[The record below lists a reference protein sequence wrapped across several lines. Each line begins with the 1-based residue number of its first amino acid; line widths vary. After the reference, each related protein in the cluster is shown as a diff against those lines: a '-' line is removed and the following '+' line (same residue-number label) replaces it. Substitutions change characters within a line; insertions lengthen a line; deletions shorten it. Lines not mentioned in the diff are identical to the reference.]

1 MNGLLPLEQPSANL
15 TKLCWQ
21 ETVSL
26 MNQVG
31 ILSELKPAID
41 IENSVL
47 SDTLRI
53 YELFKVTD
61 YVIISQ
67 ED

>member
-1 MNGLLPLEQPSANL
+1 
-15 TKLCWQ
+15 
-21 ETVSL
+21 